1 MQNFQLRSIKNG
13 FFSCFLGLTKI
24 IEKFDVWRKASGL
37 FWIDFLVE
45 IQKNSLTGEWAKDVV
60 KHLIKEDNGN
70 VK

>member
-1 MQNFQLRSIKNG
+1 MVSAMLHFRAYQNV
-13 FFSCFLGLTKI
+13 
-24 IEKFDVWRKASGL
+24 IEKFDVWMKASGM
-37 FWIDFLVE
+37 FWIDYLVE